1 MKVRDR
7 ELGEQ
12 KSWSPRSHRTS
23 RVRVPCVQ
31 RGSRGAR
38 VRSSREIHYWYNVC
52 VWRSKGCAVTKC
64 SICLLELH
72 GPCGQVLKEAI
83 ESNGGTV
90 DEVSPF
96 RNVALVG
103 SKKEVSSREV
113 LDALLLDPRILTVY
127 PNCITRA
134 YNGDR

>member
-1 MKVRDR
+1 MTMKWIAD
-7 ELGEQ
+7 GEHSEIIDWLQ
-12 KSWSPRSHRTS
+12 K
-23 RVRVPCVQ
+23 
-31 RGSRGAR
+31 G
-38 VRSSREIHYWYNVC
+38 
-52 VWRSKGCAVTKC
+52 
-64 SICLLELH
+64 
-72 GPCGQVLKEAI
+72 GPCGYGFNGYDVALNDHRSRDVHGLKFAGRTYVDDLSLEQQRQVLKEAI